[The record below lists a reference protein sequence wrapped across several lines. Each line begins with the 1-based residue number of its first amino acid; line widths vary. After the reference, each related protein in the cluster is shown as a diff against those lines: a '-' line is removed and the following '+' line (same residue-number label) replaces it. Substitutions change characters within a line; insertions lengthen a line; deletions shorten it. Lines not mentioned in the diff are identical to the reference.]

1 MKMNKVK
8 IVRAVVDG
16 NDTLIIIT
24 LRPDG
29 RKVSMTMANPDDDGV
44 VEILVADDGFIVSKD
59 EQGYDDY
66 EEIYESEWDK

>member
-1 MKMNKVK
+1 MNKVK

-29 RKVSMTMANPDDDGV
+29 RKVSMTMTNPDDDGV
-44 VEILVADDGFIVSKD
+44 AEILVADDGFIVSKD